1 MTVRTLKTISLIS
14 LVLFTYVQI
23 QAQALDIF
31 YAVSGGDLAKV
42 KTLIEKDPALVKAR
56 TPRNSTPLHLAA
68 MIDSVEIAK
77 YLIENGADINAV
89 RFDGNTPLI
98 LAGTKVTKLLIEK
111 GADINYATPEGTTAI
126 FSALKNMDRNVFE
139 CLLDAGA
146 KLPSP
151 GTYGADRA
159 IESAMRMGSMKFLET
174 YLQKG
179 EGLDFENNARKTLLH
194 FAVESESAEIVNKLI
209 ALGARLNKE
218 DIYGWTPL
226 HRASYIGNLR
236 IVELLIQNGSDKNA
250 RTIDGKSPFN
260 LAQEEKKIDVVNYF
274 KTISADTSSPKLPV
288 ITGKYFGQKLP
299 GKTPVPFVV
308 PFPDIQK
315 GFHGIFSF
323 SPDGK
328 SAYWKPDWNPYNPI
342 YETKLVKR
350 QWTKPVVSSFSARDQ
365 GDDVP
370 FISPDGKKLFFLSQ
384 RPIVDG
390 NMPYP
395 YVEKIWVMDRTAD
408 GWSEPKKMA
417 EAVNSV
423 SNMHWQIS
431 ADLQGNLYFGAGGN
445 IYCACFKDGEYKTAE
460 KLDITIN
467 NGKEINFSP
476 CISPDGSYIIFSRQ
490 VPYFTYQLFLSFRKK
505 DGTWSEPVNL
515 SNYLKHFYSLDGRIT
530 PDGKY
535 FFFSGWGTVV
545 YWADASFIEDFRPEE

>member
-1 MTVRTLKTISLIS
+1 MKTLKTIFLIN
-14 LVLFTYVQI
+14 LVLFASLKI
-23 QAQALDIF
+23 QAQDIF
-31 YAVSGGDLAKV
+31 SAVSNGDLSKV
-42 KTLIEKDPALVKAR
+42 KELIEKDPDLVKAR
-56 TPRNSTPLHLAA
+56 SPRKSTPLHLAA
-68 MIDSVEIAK
+68 MIDSAEIAK
-77 YLIENGADINAV
+77 YLIEKGADINAV
-89 RFDGNTPLI
+89 RNDNYTPLI

-111 GADINYATPEGTTAI
+111 GADINYATPDGTTAI
-126 FSALKNMDRNVFE
+126 YYALENKDRNVFE

-159 IESAMRMGSMKFLET
+159 IESAIRMGSMKFLET

-179 EGLDFENNARKTLLH
+179 AGIDFENNARMTLLH
-194 FAVESESAEIVNKLI
+194 FAVESSSAELVSKLI
-209 ALGARLNKE
+209 ALGAKVNKG

-226 HRASYIGNLR
+226 HSASYKGNLR
-236 IVELLIQNGSDKNA
+236 VVELLIQNGSDKNA

-260 LAQEEKKIDVVNYF
+260 LAAEEKKDDVADYL
-274 KTISADTSSPKLPV
+274 KSLGADTSSPKLPV
-288 ITGKYFGQKLP
+288 ITGKYFGQRLP

-328 SAYWKPDWNPYNPI
+328 SAYWKPDWNPYDPI
-342 YETKLVKR
+342 HETKLIKK
-350 QWTKPVVSSFSARDQ
+350 QWTKPVVSLFSARDQ
-365 GDDVP
+365 GDDAP
-370 FISPDGKKLFFLSQ
+370 YISPDGKRLFFLSQ

-390 NMPYP
+390 NMPFP
-395 YVEKIWVMDRTAD
+395 YVEKIWVMDKTAD
-408 GWSEPKKMA
+408 GWSEPKKMP

-423 SNMHWQIS
+423 SYMHWQIS
-431 ADLQGNLYFGAGGN
+431 SDLQGNLYFGAGGN
-445 IYCACFKDGEYKTAE
+445 IYCAGFKDGEYKAAE

-467 NGKEINFSP
+467 NGKVINFSP

-505 DGTWSEPVNL
+505 DGTWSEPLNL
-515 SNYLKHFYSLDGRIT
+515 SNYLKHFYSVDARVT

-535 FFFSGWGTVV
+535 LFFSGRGGVV
-545 YWADASFIEDFRPEE
+545 YWVDASFIEDLRPEE